1 MESHSSNN
9 SGKTVIIFSPTD
21 PNQAGVL
28 AKTLKIF
35 EDFKID
41 LTHIES
47 RSSTRVLGKEENILL
62 VAEM

>member
-21 PNQAGVL
+21 PNQVGVL

-47 RSSTRVLGKEENILL
+47 RSSTRVLGREENILL
-62 VAEM
+62 LAEM